1 MLKFYDINK
10 DYIKFLKTIDSQ
22 VPNIEYSTNNKFVCG
37 IVLDI
42 NGINYYAPVSHK
54 TQKQQTSLLIYD
66 KERPISTIRFSFM
79 IPAYDEV
86 LYIKNFSAMSK
97 TNINY
102 VDLLKTEYTYCKMH
116 LDDIYKKA
124 KSVYTIGCNKNH
136 RLNYTCCNFKELEQ
150 HYMEFKT
157 R

>member
-1 MLKFYDINK
+1 
-10 DYIKFLKTIDSQ
+10 
-22 VPNIEYSTNNKFVCG
+22 
-37 IVLDI
+37 
-42 NGINYYAPVSHK
+42 
-54 TQKQQTSLLIYD
+54 
-66 KERPISTIRFSFM
+66 M